1 MSTDYRAELQHLLKA
16 VENDVIDTN
25 DGLRFQA
32 AVNRA
37 HAALAQS
44 EPEGVTDEEI
54 GKCLIAAGVDAME
67 GESEETNRMY
77 WEGWHEQIITGIR
90 AVITA
95 DRARW
100 SRPAIEP
107 VPEVLADD
115 DLPPRVGHVLRL
127 AEIIRKVDGSHGL
140 GAAALAEAILS
151 HPGSRWRPAIEPVP
165 VSERPWEREGW
176 CDLDGECW
184 WGCELCGVASW
195 VMVNPAR
202 VDAGWL
208 LPAHVLP
215 IPAPKGCETGTHPV

>member
-1 MSTDYRAELQHLLKA
+1 MTADYRAELQHLLTA

-37 HAALAQS
+37 RAALAQP

-54 GKCLIAAGVDAME
+54 GRCLIAAGVDAME
-67 GESEETNRMY
+67 GESGGTNRMY

-95 DRARW
+95 DRTRFAR
-100 SRPAIEP
+100 PTI
-107 VPEVLADD
+107 
-115 DLPPRVGHVLRL
+115 
-127 AEIIRKVDGSHGL
+127 K
-140 GAAALAEAILS
+140 
-151 HPGSRWRPAIEPVP
+151 PVP

-176 CDLDGECW
+176 CDAEGRCALLSQSLIPDCPTW
-184 WGCELCGVASW
+184 IVAPAAWG
-195 VMVNPAR
+195 AR
-202 VDAGWL
+202 FTHSYTHS
-208 LPAHVLP
+208 LPHHALP